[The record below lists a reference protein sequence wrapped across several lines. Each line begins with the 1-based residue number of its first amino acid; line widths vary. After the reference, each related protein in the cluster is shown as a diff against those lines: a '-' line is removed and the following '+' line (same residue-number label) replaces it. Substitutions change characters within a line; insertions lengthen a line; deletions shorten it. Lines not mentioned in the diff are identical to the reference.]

1 MQYTGTTF
9 TDQFESCRLVAFWDA
24 LGECWTIGWGRTYDV
39 HEGDTCTQ
47 EQADEWRDKDLEIA
61 AACVN
66 ASLATEISAGGVN
79 QGEFNAFTDFVYNV
93 GCPRWR
99 GSTMLRLFKAGNI
112 SGAAA
117 EFPKWKYASGKVV
130 EGLLRRRLAEE
141 AEFKGENGNSTVS

>member
-1 MQYTGTTF
+1 MEYTGTTF

-24 LGECWTIGWGRTYDV
+24 LGERWTIGWGRTLDV

-47 EQADEWRDKDLEIA
+47 EQADEWRDKDLEIS

-66 ASLATEISAGGVN
+66 ASLAIQISAGKVT

-93 GCPRWR
+93 GCPRFR
-99 GSTMLRLFKAGNI
+99 SSTMLGKFRAGDI
-112 SGAAA
+112 EGAAN

-141 AEFKGENGNSTVS
+141 AEFKGENGNISV